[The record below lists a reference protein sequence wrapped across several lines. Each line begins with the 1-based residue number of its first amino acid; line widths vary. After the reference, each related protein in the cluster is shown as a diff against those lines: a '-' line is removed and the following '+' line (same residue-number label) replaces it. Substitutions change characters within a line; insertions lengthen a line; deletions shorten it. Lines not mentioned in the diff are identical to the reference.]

1 MRWSIDQIVE
11 VVSGRLTCELLGS
24 ASPGADSA
32 SLSAVGSAAGGS
44 ATIGASNPAVES
56 DSKIVPSDTA
66 VGSRVVNHV
75 TQDSRD
81 VRPGSLFVPLVRAR
95 DGHDFIP
102 EAVRLGAV
110 AYLTS
115 AFASY
120 VDGDAVAIHVEDT
133 DKALIDL
140 AIAARKRLRN
150 VPVVAIT
157 GSVGKT
163 STKDFL
169 AAVLGRTM
177 RVHANIRSFNN
188 EIGVPLTLL
197 AAPGDVDVVVIEMG
211 SRGVGHI
218 SRLCD
223 IAQPDMG
230 VITSVGVA
238 HTSEFGSLGAVKL
251 AKRELVESLPDVSV
265 PHTESFAFLNANAPE
280 VMDMAAHT
288 KARVITYGCDVDA
301 DVMAQ
306 DVRVGDD
313 LLPRFT
319 LVAKRVFSC
328 VAGKVDTG
336 RAGVVDAS
344 KADTGE
350 ADPDTTEADTDID
363 KADVVL
369 GAHGVHM
376 VGNALAAAAVG
387 IALGVSLEDVTS
399 ALVNPA
405 VSPLRMDMVKIKNN
419 LHIINDS
426 YNANPLSMV
435 AALRSLASM
444 PCSHKIAVLGHMAEL
459 GSYSDAEHSKI
470 TDLACKLGTHIIAV
484 KAPQYAV
491 RHAQNAYA
499 QSVTV
504 VPDIARAVDAVVSL
518 LSGMSSSGSVS
529 GVARV
534 SGVDCNAAVLV
545 KGSRSAR
552 MERAVELLTTRLS
565 N

>member
-1 MRWSIDQIVE
+1 MRWSIDQVVE
-11 VVSGRLTCELLGS
+11 AVGGRLNCKLSNAASLGAASGTCKTAVVS
-24 ASPGADSA
+24 
-32 SLSAVGSAAGGS
+32 
-44 ATIGASNPAVES
+44 
-56 DSKIVPSDTA
+56 DTT

-81 VRPGSLFVPLVRAR
+81 VRPGSLFIPLVRAR
-95 DGHDFIP
+95 DGHEFIP

-115 AFASY
+115 ASSTASSATFASY
-120 VDGDAVAIHVEDT
+120 VEGDAVAIHVEDT
-133 DKALIDL
+133 DKALINL
-140 AIAARKRLRN
+140 AVAARKRLGN

-169 AAVLGRTM
+169 VAVLGRTM

-197 AAPGDVDVVVIEMG
+197 AAPEDVDVMVIEMG
-211 SRGVGHI
+211 SRGMGHI

-230 VITSVGVA
+230 VITSVGIA
-238 HTSEFGSLGAVKL
+238 HTSEFGSLDAVKL

-265 PHTESFAFLNANAPE
+265 SSVESFAFLNANATE

-288 KARVITYGCDVDA
+288 KARVATYGCDVDA

-313 LLPRFT
+313 DLLPRFT
-319 LVAKRVFSC
+319 LAVKREFSC
-328 VAGKVDTG
+328 
-336 RAGVVDAS
+336 
-344 KADTGE
+344 AD
-350 ADPDTTEADTDID
+350 D
-363 KADVVL
+363 KADAVHTDQAGTDKASTDKTEVVL

-387 IALGVSLEDVTS
+387 ITLGVSLEDVAS
-399 ALVNPA
+399 ALASPA
-405 VSPLRMDMVKIKNN
+405 MSPLRMDIVKIKNN

-426 YNANPLSMV
+426 YNANPLSTV
-435 AALRSLASM
+435 AALRSLAYM

-459 GSYSDAEHSKI
+459 GSYSDAEHSKVA
-470 TDLACKLGTHIIAV
+470 DLAYKLGVHIVAV

-491 RHAQNAYA
+491 RHTKNACA
-499 QSVTV
+499 QSVMV
-504 VPDIARAVDAVVSL
+504 VPDIVRAVDAVISL
-518 LSGMSSSGSVS
+518 LFGVSSSESLSGVS
-529 GVARV
+529 GA
-534 SGVDCNAAVLV
+534 DCNAAVLV

-552 MERAVELLTTRLS
+552 MERAVELLTARLCG
-565 N
+565 